1 MKSLFLL
8 VLFLLLSS
16 LPSSLAQ
23 DGYPPCWQSD
33 LQKILGWSDYY
44 DSLRSSGDSLDSMD
58 DLLAFADG
66 QLKYSRGVWDTAPR
80 CAEAIEFAWRTAR
93 EVNFIAASKAMEY
106 GIDDVW
112 RGSAEVKQE
121 LNPFRGALSAPFYPQ
136 AFNDMV
142 DEMNALVES
151 GEREY
156 IAPADTPLP
165 ACSQAELASLLPLRQ
180 EFQKVVDAA
189 AVGQSFDDLPEV
201 AKLHIAWRETWAY
214 VKQSIG
220 EEGQIAFIPHDGLA
234 LLPSCAEAREF
245 LWLMNRTIA
254 DAIMNIALAY
264 AGASQEEDPYVATV
278 RASVQRLKE
287 IIAAIESSTAQ
298 PTDNADAWISCAQGQ
313 RNELLATLIDS
324 SEFVEQETVFASLSD
339 LLEYSQSEIAWRQ
352 SLWNSLPSCA
362 EGIEMAL
369 SLSQAA
375 TDRAAASALSLLG
388 VAAADN
394 PYLSAWTES
403 QLNTYAFWGG
413 LSNHPV
419 LREMPGRLRR
429 CAAEEMDALSLKVAQ
444 FHILFERMLSFGG
457 IERLLPL
464 LDLMIAWHDRLL
476 EELPACDSAIEL
488 GIMLSQGIADFASMM
503 GLIYAEQLDDDN
515 PYLAAFFENT
525 NDLNRYVR
533 SSELIAD
540 SRPALWQYGGQMAGC
555 EVEEMR
561 ALGAIVREYQS
572 MIEGARAM
580 RSLEDLLEFA
590 NAQSDW
596 RQDHWARLPA
606 CAEALELGLF
616 IYRRAGDYIALY
628 AFDAEQDAL
637 GRQLGGEQSLADR
650 LTEIVSSKVLNAE
663 LRQSQPRAVPAPRCS
678 DAETEAILATLT
690 DYLDLLEVAATF
702 TRWGGLQQ
710 YIDARLELRE
720 RIHTQIPPC
729 RIGVDLSAILAGD
742 LAGAAAMSIPGVGA
756 ALSANDI
763 LLQQLAELAASLGEG
778 EGEAAAPRPFANN
791 LPACSEAELA
801 TIAKNGPGYLKLL
814 DEMAA
819 QLQTA
824 EGLVAYMNEP
834 LNWQGSAYTHFRW
847 CSEFFE
853 IGALIHAVGSD
864 LFTAATLEHADVASV
879 ADHFAAEPADQAL
892 LESRIDEA
900 SAAIEAGEREGPD
913 ADRAQLRARF
923 GTNQSLPANDEDAL
937 PRCTDAELAELH
949 AEVKDFQVI
958 SRLAIQSESISD
970 ALAYIQPHREWR
982 RQTWSRLPA
991 CHEAYAAGIRMTEM
1005 GDILL
1010 SHMIFEYQG
1019 HSIVGSRIHR
1029 QMVTDSHHMFNWLTL
1044 LDRGRSRCY
1053 RRLSR
1058 EALRCR
1064 RMIAPA
1070 SLVGLAAR
1078 RDGFKQSLPSAPA
1091 QPPLPRHGPSRRSR
1105 EC

>member
-1 MKSLFLL
+1 MKRLFLL

-33 LQKILGWSDYY
+33 LQDTLGWSDYY
-44 DSLRSSGDSLDSMD
+44 VSLRSSGDSLDSMD

-80 CAEAIEFAWRTAR
+80 CAEAIDFAWRTAR
-93 EVNFIAASKAMEY
+93 EVNFIAASKAMEF

-121 LNPFRGALSAPFYPQ
+121 LNPFRGALTEPFYPQ

-151 GEREY
+151 GERKY
-156 IAPADTPLP
+156 IAPVDTPLP
-165 ACSQAELASLLPLRQ
+165 ACSPAELASLLPLRQ

-189 AVGQSFDDLPEV
+189 AVGQSFDDLLEV
-201 AKLHIAWRETWAY
+201 AKLHITWRETWAY
-214 VKQSIG
+214 VKQSTD
-220 EEGQIAFIPHDGLA
+220 EEGQFAFVPHDGLA

-245 LWLMNRTIA
+245 LWLMNRTVA

-264 AGASQEEDPYVATV
+264 AGASHEEDPYAAPV
-278 RASVQRLKE
+278 RANVRRLKE

-298 PTDNADAWISCAQGQ
+298 PTDNSGAWISCALGH
-313 RNELLATLIDS
+313 RTELLKVRAES
-324 SEFVEQETVFASLSD
+324 SEFVEDETIFASLGE
-339 LLEYSQSEIAWRQ
+339 LLKYSRVEIAWRQ
-352 SLWNSLPSCA
+352 NLWNSLPSCSD
-362 EGIEMAL
+362 GIDLAL
-369 SLSQAA
+369 ALSQAA
-375 TDRAAASALSLLG
+375 TDRAAASAFSLLG
-388 VAAADN
+388 VAADEN

-413 LSNHPV
+413 LSRPEV
-419 LREMPGRLRR
+419 RREMPGRLRR
-429 CAAEEMDALSLKVAQ
+429 CAAEEMDALSLNAAQ
-444 FHILFERMLSFGG
+444 FHILNERMLGFGG
-457 IERLLPL
+457 MERLLPL

-488 GIMLSQGIADFASMM
+488 GIMMSQGIAYYASMM

-515 PYLAAFFENT
+515 PYLDAFFAKTSEL
-525 NDLNRYVR
+525 DRYVR
-533 SSELIAD
+533 SSDLIAD

-555 EVEEMR
+555 EVEELR

-572 MIEGARAM
+572 LMEGARAM
-580 RSLEDLLEFA
+580 GSLEDLLEFS
-590 NAQSDW
+590 NAQSEW

-616 IYRRAGDYIALY
+616 IYRRTGDYIALY

-637 GRQLGGEQSLADR
+637 GRQLGGEKSLADR

-663 LRQSQPRAVPAPRCS
+663 LRQTQPRAMPAPRCS

-690 DYLDLLEVAATF
+690 DYQDLLELASTF

-710 YIDARLELRE
+710 YFDARIELRE
-720 RIHTQIPPC
+720 RATSQIPAC
-729 RIGVDLSAILAGD
+729 RIGLDLSAILAGD
-742 LAGAAAMSIPGVGA
+742 LAGALAKSIPGVGA

-763 LLQQLAELAASLGEG
+763 LLQQLSELAASRAEG

-801 TIAKNGPGYLKLL
+801 TIARNGPGYLKLL
-814 DEMAA
+814 EEMAA
-819 QLQTA
+819 QMRTA
-824 EGLVAYMNEP
+824 KGLFEYMNEP

-900 SAAIEAGEREGPD
+900 SASSEGGEGATPD
-913 ADRAQLRARF
+913 EDLALLRARF
-923 GTNQSLPANDEDAL
+923 GTNQSLPTHEEDAL

-958 SRLAIQSESISD
+958 SRLAIQSESIDD

-1010 SHMIFEYQG
+1010 SHTVFEYQG

-1029 QMVTDSHHMFNWLTL
+1029 QMASNSHHMFNWLTL
-1044 LDRGRSRCY
+1044 LDRGDRDAIDAFLEKPY
-1053 RRLSR
+1053 
-1058 EALRCR
+1058 
-1064 RMIAPA
+1064 
-1070 SLVGLAAR
+1070 AA
-1078 RDGFKQSLPSAPA
+1078 GV
-1091 QPPLPRHGPSRRSR
+1091 
-1105 EC
+1105 

>member
-1 MKSLFLL
+1 MKRLFLL

-16 LPSSLAQ
+16 MPASLAQ

-33 LQKILGWSDYY
+33 LQKILGWSDNF
-44 DSLRSSGDSLDSMD
+44 DSLRSEGDSLGSMD
-58 DLLAFADG
+58 ELQAFSDG
-66 QLKYSRGVWDTAPR
+66 QLQYSRGVWDTAPR

-106 GIDDVW
+106 GIDEVW
-112 RGSAEVKQE
+112 RGSAEVKRE
-121 LNPFRGALSAPFYPQ
+121 LNPFRGALAEPFYPQ
-136 AFNDMV
+136 AFKDMV

-151 GEREY
+151 GERIY

-165 ACSQAELASLLPLRQ
+165 ACSPAELASLLPIRQ
-180 EFQKVVDAA
+180 DFQKVVDAA
-189 AVGQSFDDLPEV
+189 AVGQSFADLLEV

-214 VKQSIG
+214 VKQSTD
-220 EEGQIAFIPHDGLA
+220 EEGQFVFVPHDSLA

-264 AGASQEEDPYVATV
+264 AGASHDEDPYVVTV

-298 PTDNADAWISCAQGQ
+298 PTDNAGAWISCAIGQ
-313 RNELLATLIDS
+313 RTELLKVRSRS
-324 SEFVEQETVFASLSD
+324 SEFIEDETIFATLGD
-339 LLEYSQSEIAWRQ
+339 LLEYSRVEIAWRQ
-352 SLWNSLPSCA
+352 NLWNSLPSCSD
-362 EGIEMAL
+362 GIDLAL
-369 SLSQAA
+369 ALSQAA
-375 TDRAAASALSLLG
+375 TDRAAASAFSLLG
-388 VAAADN
+388 VAAAEN

-413 LSNHPV
+413 LSRPEV
-419 LREMPGRLRR
+419 RREMPGRLRR
-429 CAAEEMDALSLKVAQ
+429 CAAEEMNALSVNAAQ
-444 FHILFERMLSFGG
+444 FHILYERMVSFGG
-457 IERLLPL
+457 MERLLPL
-464 LDLMIAWHDRLL
+464 LDLMIAWHDRLP
-476 EELPACDSAIEL
+476 EELPACETAIEL
-488 GIMLSQGIADFASMM
+488 GIMMSQGIAYYASMM
-503 GLIYAEQLDDDN
+503 GLIYADQREDDN
-515 PYLAAFFENT
+515 RYLDAFFAITTEL
-525 NDLNRYVR
+525 DRYVR
-533 SSELIAD
+533 SNELIAD
-540 SRPALWQYGGQMAGC
+540 TRPALWQYGGQMPGC

-561 ALGAIVREYQS
+561 ALGAIVSEYQS
-572 MIEGARAM
+572 LIEGARAM
-580 RSLEDLLEFA
+580 GSLEDLLEFS
-590 NAQSDW
+590 NAQSEW

-606 CAEALELGLF
+606 CAEALELGMF
-616 IYRRAGDYIALY
+616 IHGRAGDYIALY

-637 GRQLGGEQSLADR
+637 GRQLGGEESLAER
-650 LTEIVSSKVLNAE
+650 LTEIVAAE
-663 LRQSQPRAVPAPRCS
+663 VRNFRLRQTQPRSLPAPRCS
-678 DAETEAILATLT
+678 DAETEAILATLAAYQ
-690 DYLDLLEVAATF
+690 DMLEVAATF

-710 YIDARLELRE
+710 YIDARIELRE
-720 RIHTQIPPC
+720 RATSQIPPC

-1044 LDRGRSRCY
+1044 LDRGDRDAIDAFLEKPY
-1053 RRLSR
+1053 
-1058 EALRCR
+1058 
-1064 RMIAPA
+1064 
-1070 SLVGLAAR
+1070 AA
-1078 RDGFKQSLPSAPA
+1078 GV
-1091 QPPLPRHGPSRRSR
+1091 
-1105 EC
+1105 